1 METDL
6 RALSVTDVSAHG
18 WIALAAW
25 VAVMVLVAALIYAW
39 RAYQRARAHAEE
51 LMQPNVSMFMEPA
64 AHDWHLVE
72 LVVRNFGQ
80 TPAYGI
86 RFEWAHPPTVGK
98 YENVYEDRYV
108 DIVPLNLPA
117 EIPYLAPSQE
127 FRIVWDSA
135 LDRRELGETIASRF
149 DGAVTYSDQPTT
161 KGSKRAGRQFRS
173 AAVLDWATL
182 HPVER
187 LELLT
192 THDLARQEKQKLELL
207 RNLLTYYHYAASE
220 SREEVL
226 RSEIN
231 RVRTAADKMRE
242 RLTTAQVKKPA
253 AEPAPPRETPRDIPR
268 EVAREVPP
276 PPREVPFNAPLRQ
289 VPFDTGP
296 VEKPF
301 IAPPREAKFSGPVPK
316 DVVQDNGADYDDDE
330 AHTQVINGRPRHRRD
345 LG

>member
-1 METDL
+1 MERVLETL
-6 RALSVTDVSAHG
+6 GVTDISATG
-18 WIALAAW
+18 WMAIAAW
-25 VAVMVLVAALIYAW
+25 VAVIVLIAALVYAW
-39 RAYQRARAHAEE
+39 RAYQRSRAQADE
-51 LMQPNVSMFMEPA
+51 LLQPNVAMFMEPA
-64 AHDWHLVE
+64 ANDWHLVE

-80 TPAYGI
+80 TPAYNI

-98 YENVYEDRYV
+98 YENVYDERYV

-127 FRIVWDSA
+127 WRIVWDSA

-149 DGAVTYSDQPTT
+149 DGAVTYSDQPA
-161 KGSKRAGRQFRS
+161 GSKRSGNQFRS

-207 RNLLTYYHYAASE
+207 RNLLTYYHHATRE

-231 RVRTAADKMRE
+231 RVRNAADKMRE
-242 RLTTAQVKKPA
+242 RLSTSQAGTPPPA
-253 AEPAPPRETPRDIPR
+253 ARPAAPREISPTEPPRNVRFDAPPPEAPFSGL
-268 EVAREVPP
+268 REVP
-276 PPREVPFNAPLRQ
+276 
-289 VPFDTGP
+289 
-296 VEKPF
+296 
-301 IAPPREAKFSGPVPK
+301 
-316 DVVQDNGADYDDDE
+316 QDNGVHYDDDD
-330 AHTQVINGRPRHRRD
+330 AHTQVINGVGAPRHRRD

>member
-1 METDL
+1 M
-6 RALSVTDVSAHG
+6 
-18 WIALAAW
+18 
-25 VAVMVLVAALIYAW
+25 
-39 RAYQRARAHAEE
+39 
-51 LMQPNVSMFMEPA
+51 
-64 AHDWHLVE
+64 
-72 LVVRNFGQ
+72 
-80 TPAYGI
+80 
-86 RFEWAHPPTVGK
+86 
-98 YENVYEDRYV
+98 YEDRYV

-149 DGAVTYSDQPTT
+149 DGAVTYFDKPTS

-187 LELLT
+187 LKLLT

-242 RLTTAQVKKPA
+242 RLSAAQVKTPA
-253 AEPAPPRETPRDIPR
+253 AEIAPPSQ
-268 EVAREVPP
+268 PP
-276 PPREVPFNAPLRQ
+276 PPRRRHIAAGSSVQHTRAGGELQRAAARGAVPRAAGQPSRSR
-289 VPFDTGP
+289 PRSR
-296 VEKPF
+296 
-301 IAPPREAKFSGPVPK
+301 PRERCGL
-316 DVVQDNGADYDDDE
+316 
-330 AHTQVINGRPRHRRD
+330 RRR
-345 LG
+345 

>member
-1 METDL
+1 M
-6 RALSVTDVSAHG
+6 SVTDVSATG
-18 WIALAAW
+18 WTALAAW
-25 VAVMVLVAALIYAW
+25 VAVMVLVAALVYAW
-39 RAYQRARAHAEE
+39 RAYQRARAQAEE
-51 LMQPNVSMFMEPA
+51 LMQPNVAMYMEPA
-64 AHDWHLVE
+64 ANDWHLVE

-98 YENVYEDRYV
+98 YENLYEDRYY

-127 FRIVWDSA
+127 WRIVWDSA
-135 LDRRELGETIASRF
+135 LDRRELGEAIASRF
-149 DGAVTYSDQPTT
+149 DGAVTYTDQPPN

-231 RVRTAADKMRE
+231 RVRNAADKMRE
-242 RLTTAQVKKPA
+242 RLATAKVGTPNGQA
-253 AEPAPPRETPRDIPR
+253 APPRNM
-268 EVAREVPP
+268 
-276 PPREVPFNAPLRQ
+276 PFNP
-289 VPFDTGP
+289 P
-296 VEKPF
+296 VLV
-301 IAPPREAKFSGPVPK
+301 RE
-316 DVVQDNGADYDDDE
+316 NGAAYEDDD
-330 AHTQVINGRPRHRRD
+330 AHTQVLNGAPRHRRD

>member
-51 LMQPNVSMFMEPA
+51 LMQPNVAMFMEPA

-149 DGAVTYSDQPTT
+149 DGAVIYSDQPTT

-242 RLTTAQVKKPA
+242 RLTTAKVKPPTEQPA
-253 AEPAPPRETPRDIPR
+253 PQPPRPAPPRD
-268 EVAREVPP
+268 
-276 PPREVPFNAPLRQ
+276 VPFNAPPPRQ
-289 VPFDTGP
+289 VPFSTGP
-296 VEKPF
+296 QEVPF
-301 IAPPREAKFSGPVPK
+301 ITPPREAQFNGPVPQ
-316 DVVQDNGADYDDDE
+316 DVVHNDTTNYDDANYDDDE

>member
-1 METDL
+1 MLKWAPDRGIQRNVETVDL
-6 RALSVTDVSAHG
+6 RSLSVTDISATG
-18 WIALAAW
+18 WTALAAW
-25 VAVMVLVAALIYAW
+25 VAVMVLIAALVYAW
-39 RAYQRARAHAEE
+39 RAYQRARAQSEE
-51 LMQPNVSMFMEPA
+51 LLQPNVAMFMEPA
-64 AHDWHLVE
+64 ANDWHLVE

-98 YENVYEDRYV
+98 YENVYDERYV

-127 FRIVWDSA
+127 WRIVWDSA

-149 DGAVTYSDQPTT
+149 DGAVVYSDQPAN
-161 KGSKRAGRQFRS
+161 KPGKRAGNQFRS

-207 RNLLTYYHYAASE
+207 RNLLTYYQYATKE

-231 RVRTAADKMRE
+231 RVRNAADKMRE
-242 RLTTAQVKKPA
+242 RLSSSQVGA
-253 AEPAPPRETPRDIPR
+253 PAPEAPGDVPRDIPR
-268 EVAREVPP
+268 IA
-276 PPREVPFNAPLRQ
+276 PPREVPFDP
-289 VPFDTGP
+289 
-296 VEKPF
+296 
-301 IAPPREAKFSGPVPK
+301 PPREMPFSGLHEIS
-316 DVVQDNGADYDDDE
+316 QDNGAHYDDDE
-330 AHTQVINGRPRHRRD
+330 AHTQVINGVGGGPRHRRD
-345 LG
+345 FS

>member
-51 LMQPNVSMFMEPA
+51 LMQPNVAMFMEPA

-149 DGAVTYSDQPTT
+149 DGAVIYSDQPTT
-161 KGSKRAGRQFRS
+161 KGSKRSGRQFRS

-242 RLTTAQVKKPA
+242 RLTTAKVKPPTEQPA
-253 AEPAPPRETPRDIPR
+253 PQPPRPAPPRDVPFD
-268 EVAREVPP
+268 APP
-276 PPREVPFNAPLRQ
+276 PRQ
-289 VPFDTGP
+289 VPFSTGP
-296 VEKPF
+296 QEVPF
-301 IAPPREAKFSGPVPK
+301 ITPPREAQFNGPVPQ
-316 DVVQDNGADYDDDE
+316 DVVHNDTTNYDDANYDDDE

>member
-6 RALSVTDVSAHG
+6 RALRVTDVSAHG

-51 LMQPNVSMFMEPA
+51 LMQPNVAMFMEPA

-242 RLTTAQVKKPA
+242 RLTTAKVKTPAEKPA
-253 AEPAPPRETPRDIPR
+253 PQPPRPAPPREI
-268 EVAREVPP
+268 
-276 PPREVPFNAPLRQ
+276 PFNGPPRQ
-289 VPFDTGP
+289 VPFSTGP
-296 VEKPF
+296 QEVPF
-301 IAPPREAKFSGPVPK
+301 ITPPREAQFNGPVPQ
-316 DVVQDNGADYDDDE
+316 DVVHNDDTDYDDDE

>member
-51 LMQPNVSMFMEPA
+51 LMQPNVAMFMEPA

-242 RLTTAQVKKPA
+242 RLTTAKVKPPA
-253 AEPAPPRETPRDIPR
+253 EQPAPQ
-268 EVAREVPP
+268 PP
-276 PPREVPFNAPLRQ
+276 RQ
-289 VPFDTGP
+289 VPFSTGP
-296 VEKPF
+296 QEVPF
-301 IAPPREAKFSGPVPK
+301 DTTNYDDA
-316 DVVQDNGADYDDDE
+316 NYDDDE
-330 AHTQVINGRPRHRRD
+330 AHTQVLNGRPRHRRD